1 MAASVLRRRV
11 TEEDMAEANGA
22 TERQVAMIFGSM
34 SPAADGSSGDTPP
47 ERKAEEPVPAKEE
60 DDEVDGGGGLLIEK
74 PERKTRRVQLVMTES
89 VYRKSREMAG
99 KMGMS
104 LNDYIHTLLARMAR
118 MDI

>member
-47 ERKAEEPVPAKEE
+47 DRKAEEPVTEKVAA
-60 DDEVDGGGGLLIEK
+60 DEGDGGGGLLIEK

>member
-11 TEEDMAEANGA
+11 TDEDMAEANGA

-47 ERKAEEPVPAKEE
+47 DRKAEEPVPEKEAE
-60 DDEVDGGGGLLIEK
+60 DEGGGEGGLLIEK

>member
-60 DDEVDGGGGLLIEK
+60 EVEVDGGGGLLIEK